1 MARDLYGRLKAYED
15 IAELCGG
22 FDRLRELAEADKDGR
37 VIILPC
43 KVYETDG
50 VRVYEHTVREVI
62 YETAGGP
69 AFDKNAIGKSIFLTR
84 AEAERALRA
93 RRMADEYIRRDAA
106 MKAVASQY
114 GACRSPAQN
123 RMIDEIRNKIR
134 RMPAANVAEVCFP
147 AELHVGDRAW
157 KKAMSILDK
166 KYAEAKKLPFIRDPL
181 AWALYHTWRE
191 FDDGK
196 RCD

>member
-1 MARDLYGRLKAYED
+1 M
-15 IAELCGG
+15 
-22 FDRLRELAEADKDGR
+22 
-37 VIILPC
+37 P
-43 KVYETDG
+43 
-50 VRVYEHTVREVI
+50 
-62 YETAGGP
+62 
-69 AFDKNAIGKSIFLTR
+69 
-84 AEAERALRA
+84 
-93 RRMADEYIRRDAA
+93 DEYISREAA
-106 MKAVASQY
+106 LKALFVPGMCYAPIQL
-114 GACRSPAQN
+114 Q
-123 RMIDEIRNKIR
+123 IVKDL
-134 RMPAANVAEVCFP
+134 PAADVAEVCFP